1 LPLNSENSQRL
12 LNHPIAQ
19 DYCILKHIAW
29 FRRTSARKCCRHDC
43 RIPFPI
49 MGLSSARVRNQ
60 AEGEVGAKGGGSGP
74 APSSH
79 TATDSNPPSG
89 GRRGGGQNPQ
99 LNDSPK
105 LPSPGGTKARQ
116 PNGRQS
122 DAPQELAPDAQAMNP
137 SRCEIGAPS
146 FVGDGVCPEVCRHS
160 RERRRQAES
169 SAASARGRRR
179 DAKRK
184 LVRLE
189 CLLRA

>member
-1 LPLNSENSQRL
+1 MGMTTR
-12 LNHPIAQ
+12 
-19 DYCILKHIAW
+19 CI
-29 FRRTSARKCCRHDC
+29 R
-43 RIPFPI
+43 PY
-49 MGLSSARVRNQ
+49 RNQ

-74 APSSH
+74 AASSH

-89 GRRGGGQNPQ
+89 GRGGGGKNPQ